1 LEKDKQRLC
10 GHPNDQQE
18 SRRSHCEH
26 YERPEMM
33 FVSLSAQGAYFF
45 RYFALGALAH
55 SFTICA
61 GDEITISG
69 RPL

>member
-1 LEKDKQRLC
+1 LEEEEERLR
-10 GHPNDQQE
+10 GHPEDPQE
-18 SRRSHCEH
+18 SDRHDSQH

-33 FVSLSAQGAYFF
+33 ILSLSVQGAFFF